1 MQSVEER
8 RRKQLP
14 CIPKLME
21 YIDAHFLHI
30 RHESRTCGTDS
41 LEFHRRRS
49 SEVCTWMDVGVGPD
63 TAQGSSSF
71 RVDRT
76 RNLNRCQ
83 EKQPRSRYCLAAL
96 IAATSRKIMSR
107 DVGEIC

>member
-41 LEFHRRRS
+41 LEFHRRRC
-49 SEVCTWMDVGVGPD
+49 SEARMWMDV
-63 TAQGSSSF
+63 
-71 RVDRT
+71 
-76 RNLNRCQ
+76 
-83 EKQPRSRYCLAAL
+83 
-96 IAATSRKIMSR
+96 
-107 DVGEIC
+107 DVW